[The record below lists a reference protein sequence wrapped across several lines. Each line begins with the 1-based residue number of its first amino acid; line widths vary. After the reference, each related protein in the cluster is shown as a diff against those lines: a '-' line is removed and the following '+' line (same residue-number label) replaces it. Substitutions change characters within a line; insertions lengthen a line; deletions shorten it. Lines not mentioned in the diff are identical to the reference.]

1 MTPQKNNCRN
11 CLLSGNESIIHLKS
25 RFTIRYDISK
35 ASAPSMSSLKKD
47 RKHVKILLKM
57 PQK

>member
-1 MTPQKNNCRN
+1 MK
-11 CLLSGNESIIHLKS
+11 
-25 RFTIRYDISK
+25 YDISK
-35 ASAPSMSSLKKD
+35 ASAPMMSSLKKD